1 MDFSGHGGVVRIVRG
16 NPDDVELAALLVVL
30 AAVVSASRPVDEPA
44 TPSPWWVS
52 RLPAVG

>member
-52 RLPAVG
+52 GLPAVG